1 MIDSEG
7 YRANV
12 GIILC
17 NTDRQLLW
25 AKRIR
30 QRSWQFPQGG
40 IHSHET
46 PEDAMYRELSEEI
59 GLLPEHVE
67 VMGCTRG
74 WLRYQIPQHLVR
86 RHSKPTCI
94 GQKQVWYLLRMVG
107 SESDVRLNASGHP
120 EFDYWRWVDYWYPA
134 RAVVAFKRPVYLRAL
149 QELAPLL
156 FPNNVGMMTP
166 PVNGQRSKSRSRRSR
181 RNTSSSSPSR

>member
-1 MIDSEG
+1 MNLNFVIDSEG

-40 IHSHET
+40 IHSDET
-46 PEDAMYRELSEEI
+46 PEDAMYRELNEEI
-59 GLLPEHVE
+59 GLLPQHVD

-74 WLRYQIPQHLVR
+74 WLRYRIPAHLVR

-94 GQKQVWYLLRMVG
+94 GQKQVWFLLRMVG
-107 SESDVRLNASGHP
+107 SESDVRLNVSRQP
-120 EFDYWRWVDYWYPA
+120 EFDYWRWVDYWYPV
-134 RAVVAFKRPVYLRAL
+134 RAVVSFKREVYQRAL

-156 FPNNVGMMTP
+156 FTDDAAMIRP
-166 PVNGQRSKSRSRRSR
+166 PPQRTRRSR
-181 RNTSSSSPSR
+181 RRVCHRSR